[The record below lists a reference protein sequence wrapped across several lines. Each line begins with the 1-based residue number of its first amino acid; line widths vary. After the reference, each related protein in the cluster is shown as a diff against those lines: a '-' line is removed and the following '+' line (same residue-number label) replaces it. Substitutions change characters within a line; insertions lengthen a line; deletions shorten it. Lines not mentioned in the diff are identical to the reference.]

1 MQGGLGGLF
10 TFLYFTSHQLQ
21 DYGIMDHQEA
31 IGSLTYLSRVCMVSE
46 NGGLLALF
54 PGSHTP
60 EHEH

>member
-1 MQGGLGGLF
+1 MIEASN
-10 TFLYFTSHQLQ
+10 SHVQLQ

-31 IGSLTYLSRVCMVSE
+31 IGSLTYLPRVCMVSE

-60 EHEH
+60 ECEH